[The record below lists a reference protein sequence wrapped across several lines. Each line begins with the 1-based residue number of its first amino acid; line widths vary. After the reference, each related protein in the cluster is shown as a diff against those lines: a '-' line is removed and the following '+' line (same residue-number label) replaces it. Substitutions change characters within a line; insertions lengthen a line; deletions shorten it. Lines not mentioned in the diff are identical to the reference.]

1 MLKGGDSE
9 PRNSNIMKMFN
20 LLGFGEHAGSGVP
33 DIYAAWDWAGYKEP
47 SIEEHFGED
56 GPSKTMFILPLTEKD
71 HALSEKRQEK
81 GQEKRPET
89 DHNKAEEIEIR
100 VASVLEKIRENNAVS
115 MAEIARQL
123 DISPKKV
130 RHAIDILKEQGTIER
145 EGSDR
150 KGRWKILTDEK

>member
-71 HALSEKRQEK
+71 HKQIIIKRKKLRSELHRFLKR
-81 GQEKRPET
+81 
-89 DHNKAEEIEIR
+89 
-100 VASVLEKIRENNAVS
+100 
-115 MAEIARQL
+115 
-123 DISPKKV
+123 
-130 RHAIDILKEQGTIER
+130 
-145 EGSDR
+145 
-150 KGRWKILTDEK
+150 